1 MGSTKSHL
9 ENGSDLQSRKKKSD
23 FFFLES
29 ELKDRTL
36 SARSPFFHSGSISL
50 LQLYRHTARTYSS
63 AVTSCFC
70 SSPSWF
76 RSNRLKT
83 SPVLRESS
91 GWFDSSCP
99 GLDVVV
105 WLSISPL
112 SWASCTTTRHS
123 SSVRKPGISDKNRGT
138 KTRGKFNSGFTV
150 CEANRLCKNKP
161 WKMKLTFFV
170 RSLFTH

>member
-1 MGSTKSHL
+1 MV
-9 ENGSDLQSRKKKSD
+9 
-23 FFFLES
+23 
-29 ELKDRTL
+29 
-36 SARSPFFHSGSISL
+36 
-50 LQLYRHTARTYSS
+50 RTYFSV
-63 AVTSCFC
+63 VTSCFC

-76 RSNRLKT
+76 RSSRLKI

-123 SSVRKPGISDKNRGT
+123 SSDRKPGISDKNRGT
-138 KTRGKFNSGFTV
+138 KT
-150 CEANRLCKNKP
+150 EANSTPDLQCVRLIDYAKTTQNVANSLGLLLINWSVMRIHKSTCEEDNDWFDKHRQTE
-161 WKMKLTFFV
+161 TFPFQLQIHSSNIFMHV
-170 RSLFTH
+170 YTIIF